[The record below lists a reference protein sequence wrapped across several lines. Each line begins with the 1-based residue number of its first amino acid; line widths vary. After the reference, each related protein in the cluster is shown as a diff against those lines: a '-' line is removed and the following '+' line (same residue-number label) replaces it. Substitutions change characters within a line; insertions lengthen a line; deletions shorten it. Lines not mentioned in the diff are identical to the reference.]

1 MSKRVTRLTVKSKAN
16 DESIEKLIKRFVRKT
31 KKQGVIKEIRDR
43 RYFEKPSKIRHER
56 NIRIQRELDKN
67 RKKRENNRES

>member
-1 MSKRVTRLTVKSKAN
+1 MSKRVTRLTVKSKGN

>member
-1 MSKRVTRLTVKSKAN
+1 MSKRVTRLTVKSKGN

-56 NIRIQRELDKN
+56 NIRIQRELDNN

>member
-1 MSKRVTRLTVKSKAN
+1 MSKRVTRLTVKSKGN

-56 NIRIQRELDKN
+56 NIRIQRELDNN
-67 RKKRENNRES
+67 RKKRENKRES